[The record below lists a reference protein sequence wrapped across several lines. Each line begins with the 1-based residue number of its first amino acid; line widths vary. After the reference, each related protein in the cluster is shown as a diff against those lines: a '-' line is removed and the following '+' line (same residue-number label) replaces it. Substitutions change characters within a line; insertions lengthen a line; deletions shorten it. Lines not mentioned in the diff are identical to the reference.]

1 MTPLSDEEIERIA
14 RRRAG
19 AKLGWYIH
27 ATLYVV
33 VNLVLFALSAY
44 GFGHRPWSVFPV
56 IGWGVGLAMHAIS
69 VFVLGSGSSFREQLV
84 ERERA
89 RLQRQQQDRAQGR

>member
-1 MTPLSDEEIERIA
+1 MALLSDDEIERIA

-33 VNLVLFALSAY
+33 VNVVLFALSQH

-56 IGWGVGLAMHAIS
+56 LGWGVGLALHGIS
-69 VFVLGSGSSFREQLV
+69 VFLLGAGSSFRERLV